1 MMGSSKKQKQK
12 RSSSSS
18 EKKKK
23 TSVIYAMAVQES
35 RYKEALSKP
44 EIHLF
49 RYKSTAT
56 KFMRETDEEIY
67 HYIFEEE

>member
-1 MMGSSKKQKQK
+1 
-12 RSSSSS
+12 
-18 EKKKK
+18 
-23 TSVIYAMAVQES
+23 MAVQES